1 MASETAPKRKR
12 SVLGSCLAVAYLLLV
27 IAVYV
32 LIASVTKPDN
42 VGLDWIP
49 FVMLAMPWYALAP
62 QLLIIGFIAN
72 AAILYGLGAL
82 IEILWRNMINA
93 PRAADTNKMT

>member
-1 MASETAPKRKR
+1 MALETAPKRRR
-12 SVLGSCLAVAYLLLV
+12 SVLGACLAGAYLVLV

-62 QLLIIGFIAN
+62 QLLIVGFIVN
-72 AAILYGLGAL
+72 AAILYFLGAI
-82 IEILWRNMINA
+82 IEIVWRSVTRA
-93 PRAADTNKMT
+93 PRTADR

>member
-1 MASETAPKRKR
+1 MASEITQKRRR
-12 SVLGSCLAVAYLLLV
+12 SVLGSWLAAIYIVLV

-49 FVMLAMPWYALAP
+49 FVMLAMPWYGLAP
-62 QLLIIGFIAN
+62 QLLIVGFILN
-72 AAILYGLGAL
+72 AAILYFLGFL
-82 IEILWRNMINA
+82 METVWRSVINS
-93 PRAADTNKMT
+93 PRTADR

>member
-1 MASETAPKRKR
+1 MASETAPKRRR
-12 SVLGSCLAVAYLLLV
+12 SVLGSCLAIAYLVLV
-27 IAVYV
+27 VAVYV

-62 QLLIIGFIAN
+62 QLLIVGFMLN
-72 AAILYGLGAL
+72 AVILYLMGVF
-82 IEILWRNMINA
+82 IELVWRNVINA
-93 PRAADTNKMT
+93 PRLPTDKMT